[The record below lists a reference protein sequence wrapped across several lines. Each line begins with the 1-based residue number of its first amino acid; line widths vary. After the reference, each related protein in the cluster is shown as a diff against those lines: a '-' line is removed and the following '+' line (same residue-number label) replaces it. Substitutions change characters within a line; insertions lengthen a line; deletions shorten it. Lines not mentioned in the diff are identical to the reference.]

1 LTMLKAH
8 IAGLVIALTAVAI
21 VPAQAIISAVASS
34 GEQSVTSARWSIVL
48 NGVDGP
54 FSSPPALG
62 NNENKTFTLTNA
74 GTAKLKSM
82 TLTVSA
88 TGDRDIWVC
97 PGDVTCNPP
106 ASIKTAIAGQSV
118 VIETSTQVPVSPGDI
133 TTWTLRKTSNGGNA
147 TFTVDVSV
155 TTSDLAD

>member
-1 LTMLKAH
+1 MLKARV
-8 IAGLVIALTAVAI
+8 AGLVIALTAVTV
-21 VPAQAIISAVASS
+21 VPAQAIVSAVASS

-48 NGVDGP
+48 NGAVGT

-62 NNENKTFTLTNA
+62 NNESKTFTLTNA

-88 TGDRDIWVC
+88 TGNRDIWVC
-97 PGDVTCNPP
+97 PGDVTCTEA
-106 ASIKTAIAGQSV
+106 ASLETAIAGQSV
-118 VIETSTQVPVSPGDI
+118 VIENSTKVPGSHGDI